1 MFGQRQ
7 IIVTLLLAINIRAQS
22 VGEAVAYHEG
32 KVYYPAKE
40 PVPQPEIREP
50 IIIDEPVK
58 QSQTTV
64 SAATEPS
71 PQPQQP
77 ASSRNAT
84 MLNSTM
90 ITAPPSLLPNV
101 NASDNATQYQ
111 ASSSKN
117 DSTNSTKI
125 ADSQNDTDKDY
136 TAPVRDEVSSG
147 SAVVTSLLYSSALLA
162 MMFL

>member
-1 MFGQRQ
+1 MFGKRSF
-7 IIVTLLLAINIRAQS
+7 IVTLLLAFNIRAQS

-50 IIIDEPVK
+50 IIIDERVK

-71 PQPQQP
+71 PLPQQP
-77 ASSRNAT
+77 ASFRNAT

-90 ITAPPSLLPNV
+90 ITAPPLLANV
-101 NASDNATQYQ
+101 NASDNATQYR
-111 ASSSKN
+111 AASSKN
-117 DSTNSTKI
+117 DSTNSTNI
-125 ADSQNDTDKDY
+125 ADSQNDTDKEY

-162 MMFL
+162 MMLP